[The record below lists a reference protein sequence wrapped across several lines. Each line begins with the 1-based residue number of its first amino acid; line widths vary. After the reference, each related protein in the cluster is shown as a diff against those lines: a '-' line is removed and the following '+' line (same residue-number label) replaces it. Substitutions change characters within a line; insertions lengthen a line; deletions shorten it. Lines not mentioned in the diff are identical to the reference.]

1 MRRSLPPLLPTALA
15 ALILLAALAAGTA
28 GCRSGPGGAGK
39 AAPSHQ
45 GADVLLVT
53 IDTLRADAVGFGGN
67 RRVETPV
74 LDRLAAGARVFP
86 DAHAHNVV
94 TLPSH
99 TNILTG
105 LYPYQ
110 HGVRDNSGFALSPKV
125 ATLATRLKAAG
136 WTTGAVVGAYPLDG
150 KFGLNQGFDLY
161 DDHFPRGSNPDAF
174 AIAERRGDQVVA
186 AARAWWSAQAG
197 KRRFLWVHLYDPH
210 AAYDPPEPFATRYR
224 DNLYL
229 GEVAAADSFLAPL
242 LDPFLAGR
250 ERPALVIVTSDHGES
265 LGEHGE
271 MTHGLFAYE
280 ATLKV
285 PLVVWGAGIPPGRDG
300 RPARHVDIVPTV
312 LAFLRLPVPAELPGR
327 SLLAPAADGST
338 ATTATAA
345 AGSYFESLSTALNR
359 GWAPLRGM
367 LRAGKKLID
376 LPLPELYDL
385 AADPHEERNRFAEER
400 RTAHEL
406 GAALPRE
413 SAWPPPRSAVPA
425 EDAARLRS
433 LGYSAGSGP
442 VKSVYSAADDPKN
455 LVAVD
460 RQIHQVIDAYSRHR
474 DAEAAALARRVIAER
489 PDLPEA
495 YEDLALALQQLERPG
510 EAIAVLESAVAHGAG
525 RESVRRQLGL
535 ALAEAGRAGEAVAVL
550 QPLAASPA
558 ADAATLDALGIALSD
573 AGRHGDAVAVLQ
585 RAAGAYPN
593 DPKGFENLGIVALRM
608 DQPEAARSQLQRALA
623 LNPALP
629 IAWNTLGVA
638 RYRLEGPAAALDAW
652 QRAVAL
658 DPRQYDALFNLGL
671 VAAEAGRTAEARQA
685 LGRFVATA
693 PPARFGPDLA
703 KARAALARLP
713 AKEAK

>member
-1 MRRSLPPLLPTALA
+1 MRRSQPLLPTALA
-15 ALILLAALAAGTA
+15 ALSLAALAALAAGIA
-28 GCRSGPGGAGK
+28 GCRSGPGGPDRS
-39 AAPSHQ
+39 APSRE
-45 GADVLLVT
+45 GADVVLVT

-74 LDRLAAGARVFP
+74 LDRLAATGRMFP

-125 ATLATRLKAAG
+125 VTLATRLRAAG

-150 KFGLNQGFDLY
+150 KFGLDQGFDLY
-161 DDHFPRGSNPDAF
+161 DDHFPQGSNPDAF

-242 LDPFLAGR
+242 LGPFLDGR

-312 LAFLRLPVPAELPGR
+312 LSYLRLPVPAELPGR
-327 SLLAPAADGST
+327 SLLAPAEASR
-338 ATTATAA
+338 AAA
-345 AGSYFESLSTALNR
+345 AGSYFESLSSALNR

-367 LRAGKKLID
+367 LRAGQKLID

-385 AADPHEERNRFAEER
+385 AADPREEHNRFAADR
-400 RTAHEL
+400 RTAHDL
-406 GAALPRE
+406 RAALPRE
-413 SAWPPPRSAVPA
+413 SAWPPPRGAVSA
-425 EDAARLRS
+425 EDEARLRS
-433 LGYSAGSGP
+433 LGYSAGSAP
-442 VKSVYSAADDPKN
+442 AKSAYSAADDPKN
-455 LVAVD
+455 LVGID
-460 RQIHQVIDAYSRHR
+460 HRIHQVIDAYSRR
-474 DAEAAALARRVIAER
+474 RYAEAVTLARQVIAAR

-510 EAIAVLESAVAHGAG
+510 EAIAALESAVAHGAG

-550 QPLAASPA
+550 QPLASSPA

-573 AGRHGDAVAVLQ
+573 AGRHGEAVAVLQ
-585 RAAGAYPN
+585 RATAASPN
-593 DPKGFENLGIVALRM
+593 DPKGFESLGIVALRM
-608 DQPEAARSQLQRALA
+608 DQPEAARTQLEHALA

-652 QRAVAL
+652 KRSVAL

-671 VAAEAGRTAEARQA
+671 VAAEAGRTAEAREA

-713 AKEAK
+713 AGEAK